1 LSSKL
6 EIPKVRTSVTWSEQN
21 CSLGPLCGQYVRTLG
36 TWLPEDRSM
45 KMHFHMSLHLT
56 GDVNIPD
63 NNMILLITQSI
74 LTAWL
79 NLLRSVS
86 WNCLYG
92 SERAE
97 PNFFCFM
104 ATDSVTDT
112 IRLLYQSNNTS
123 KQVKF
128 AEIKNYLKNLK
139 RKQLRGNVSLKHDN
153 ISRFRHDNIIWNS
166 LYKGRRRTQFMY
178 KRAFVNKQRVL

>member
-1 LSSKL
+1 M
-6 EIPKVRTSVTWSEQN
+6 IRTELQSG
-21 CSLGPLCGQYVRTLG
+21 SLMWTVCNTLG
-36 TWLPEDRSM
+36 TGLPEDRSM

-56 GDVNIPD
+56 GDVNIPY

-97 PNFFCFM
+97 PTIS
-104 ATDSVTDT
+104 ASWLLTLSL
-112 IRLLYQSNNTS
+112 IRLLYQSNNTT

-139 RKQLRGNVSLKHDN
+139 LKQLHGNVTLKHDN
-153 ISRFRHDNIIWNS
+153 ISRFRQDNITWNS
-166 LYKGRRRTQFMY
+166 LYKSRRRTQFMY
-178 KRAFVNKQRVL
+178 KRVFVNKHRVL